1 MFCFDFFL
9 VLGFFFRERIF
20 AANVRQVSRMSI
32 FGPKCG
38 HCQNQYVFWKRR
50 DFPRILL
57 QLKQTS
63 IVWLYFFSIGYC
75 ITSLILL
82 HQTKTLRMCK
92 RERECL
98 IECVNECRIVDCGP
112 NCCHRALPLF
122 SDAQSYRICHHLIW
136 LIASLTLRSLNMWRY
151 KMGARE
157 GSSSSSNSP

>member
-9 VLGFFFRERIF
+9 VLGFFFRKRIF

-32 FGPKCG
+32 FGPKRG
-38 HCQNQYVFWKRR
+38 HCQNQYVFWKRK
-50 DFPRILL
+50 DFHQILL

-75 ITSLILL
+75 ISSLILL

-112 NCCHRALPLF
+112 IRSYSVVPLTGLMQ
-122 SDAQSYRICHHLIW
+122 DASKQASCMLHL
-136 LIASLTLRSLNMWRY
+136 L
-151 KMGARE
+151 
-157 GSSSSSNSP
+157 